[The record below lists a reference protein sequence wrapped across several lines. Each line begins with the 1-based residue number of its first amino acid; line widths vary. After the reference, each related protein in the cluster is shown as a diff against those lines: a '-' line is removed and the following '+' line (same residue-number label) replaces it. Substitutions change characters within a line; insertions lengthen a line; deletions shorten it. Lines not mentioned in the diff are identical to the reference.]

1 MTFIVTSLIHCG
13 SCDFSRGV
21 SRTFWSWVGM
31 CMYIFT
37 IWQEDRGLDM
47 HKTMAAWTIM
57 SYLTVGTEPVGALV
71 VLHQVSDTGEPRI
84 CIGSVQCPRV
94 LSQNLTEQTDDQG
107 EVDHWHL
114 DQSSGW
120 PHTFKRLRMSTYCII
135 HKIPAYICQQTVYI
149 LGSKTGRREGVGGP
163 EIISI

>member
-1 MTFIVTSLIHCG
+1 MTFIVTPLIHCD
-13 SCDFSRGV
+13 SWDFSRGV
-21 SRTFWSWVGM
+21 SKTFWSGVRT
-31 CMYIFT
+31 CMYIFR
-37 IWQEDRGLDM
+37 IWQEGWELDM

-84 CIGSVQCPRV
+84 CICSVQCPRV

-114 DQSSGW
+114 DQSTGW
-120 PHTFKRLRMSTYCII
+120 PHTFKRLRSTQCII
-135 HKIPAYICQQTVYI
+135 YKIPANICLTVYI
-149 LGSKTGRREGVGGP
+149 WGSKTGRREGVGGP
-163 EIISI
+163 KIISI